1 MNKVHD
7 LPEQARMI
15 DAVIKEA
22 AIQEANQAFSKQVTN
37 QVARITGELNRLEQL
52 LSAGMVDR
60 RVLSEFRYAVD
71 RARHTGWHVEKWLD
85 GDSRE
90 LSALIAEERIRCITR
105 MTNQL
110 ASELEIEG
118 RDVTGLDPLR
128 EAMRKLDAALP
139 GTK

>member
-1 MNKVHD
+1 MT
-7 LPEQARMI
+7 

-22 AIQEANQAFSKQVTN
+22 AIQEANQAFTRQVTN

-71 RARHTGWHVEKWLD
+71 SARKTGWQVEKWLD

-90 LSALIAEERIRCITR
+90 LSTMMIEERIQCITR
-105 MTNQL
+105 MSNLL
-110 ASELEIEG
+110 ALELE
-118 RDVTGLDPLR
+118 V
-128 EAMRKLDAALP
+128 EAKQFAGVNSLQEALRKLDSALA
-139 GTK
+139 KKA